1 MTCWLPSFADLM
13 CWLFSFDG
21 LVDRLF
27 SFAGRVNREGL
38 LLMLVRLLVP
48 VRSAPIS
55 GLLLRVSLPAAASRD
70 FTLLT
75 ELSLREVLLRIIRL
89 LKLSLD
95 DFAVVEVDGLLV
107 LIELPMRE
115 VLL

>member
-13 CWLFSFDG
+13 CWLFSFAG

-48 VRSAPIS
+48 VLSAPIS
-55 GLLLRVSLPAAASRD
+55 GLLPRVSLSLAVSRD
-70 FTLLT
+70 FTVLT
-75 ELSLREVLLRIIRL
+75 GLSLREVLLRIIRL

-95 DFAVVEVDGLLV
+95 DFGVVEIDGLLV
-107 LIELPMRE
+107 LIELPIRE